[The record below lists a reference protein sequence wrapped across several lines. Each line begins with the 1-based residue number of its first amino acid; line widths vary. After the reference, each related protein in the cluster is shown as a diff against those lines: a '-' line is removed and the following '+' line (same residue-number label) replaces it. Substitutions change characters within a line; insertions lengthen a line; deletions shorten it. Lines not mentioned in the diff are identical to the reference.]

1 MSLTI
6 ILNIIRP
13 RQSSMG
19 TILLFETLLIDDFST
34 DRLVYDKIAN
44 IEARESKLI
53 NISKEYSMKYMI
65 EQKRNIRNVCLVMTL
80 FFLLMHPN
88 YLELQWN
95 NLDIN

>member
-13 RQSSMG
+13 RQSSMR

-34 DRLVYDKIAN
+34 DRLIYDKIAN

-88 YLELQWN
+88 YLELQ
-95 NLDIN
+95 